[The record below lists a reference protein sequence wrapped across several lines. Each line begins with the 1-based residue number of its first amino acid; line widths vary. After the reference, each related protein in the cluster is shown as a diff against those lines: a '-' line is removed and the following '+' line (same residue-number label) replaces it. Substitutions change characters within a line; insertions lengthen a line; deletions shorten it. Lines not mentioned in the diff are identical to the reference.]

1 MLWWAIGEF
10 GRAATCTNLSTRK
23 SIHIF
28 VISRPNYI
36 GPDKK
41 IEMKFQNKI
50 FYKFIFPQEFPYAL
64 VGYRGVCR
72 GNFAQ
77 TFPPKIQFIFS

>member
-1 MLWWAIGEF
+1 MKFQNKIFYKFIFPLEFPYALWAIGEF

-41 IEMKFQNKI
+41 IE
-50 FYKFIFPQEFPYAL
+50 
-64 VGYRGVCR
+64 
-72 GNFAQ
+72 
-77 TFPPKIQFIFS
+77 

>member
-41 IEMKFQNKI
+41 LAENEK
-50 FYKFIFPQEFPYAL
+50 
-64 VGYRGVCR
+64 
-72 GNFAQ
+72 
-77 TFPPKIQFIFS
+77 